1 MHSINVSEYSDTLF
15 IQLFSIEN
23 HSWKLNIPQ
32 INLVSRLLK
41 WIFMQDLYEWNTYN
55 LDFEKIWYEDSCL
68 IIIFKINE
76 VLIF

>member
-1 MHSINVSEYSDTLF
+1 MHSINISEYSDTLF
-15 IQLFSIEN
+15 IQFFSIEN
-23 HSWKLNIPQ
+23 YSWKLNIPQ